1 MKKLCDRR
9 SHLFFYHFM
18 KKQLFLE
25 KESRQ
30 LLYYRYYGGLKRE
43 RLYQYYINILEVE
56 ELIGSLRGILYAF
69 FQMTL
74 SVAVHFFLV
83 FIHTIGFLDKVAIDM
98 VMHNKKRLLKG
109 YQQYE

>member
-25 KESRQ
+25 KEIRQ

-43 RLYQYYINILEVE
+43 RLYQYYVNILEVE
-56 ELIGSLRGILYAF
+56 ELIRSLRGILYAF
-69 FQMTL
+69 FQMTF
-74 SVAVHFFLV
+74 SVAIHFFLV
-83 FIHTIGFLDKVAIDM
+83 FIHTIGFFNKVAIDM
-98 VMHNKKRLLKG
+98 VVHNKKRLLKG
-109 YQQYE
+109 YQQYK